1 MSCHPQVHI
10 VYDSRETGD
19 RSESPEHSGIPAIPV
34 PVFSSRVR
42 PGQERGYTSDESRE
56 SEERSKRQRGAR
68 KERIIW
74 A

>member
-1 MSCHPQVHI
+1 M
-10 VYDSRETGD
+10 YDSRVGGD

-42 PGQERGYTSDESRE
+42 PGGRERGYTSDESRE
-56 SEERSKRQRGAR
+56 SEERSRRVRGAR

>member
-1 MSCHPQVHI
+1 MLPSQVHI
-10 VYDSRETGD
+10 VYDSRVSGD

-42 PGQERGYTSDESRE
+42 PGRERGYTSDESRE
-56 SEERSKRQRGAR
+56 GEEPARRQRGGR
-68 KERIIW
+68 KERIVW

>member
-1 MSCHPQVHI
+1 M
-10 VYDSRETGD
+10 YDSRVSGD

-42 PGQERGYTSDESRE
+42 ARERGYTSDESRE
-56 SEERSKRQRGAR
+56 SEERGRRVRGPR

>member
-1 MSCHPQVHI
+1 M
-10 VYDSRETGD
+10 YDSRVGGD
-19 RSESPEHSGIPAIPV
+19 QRSESPEHSGIPAIPV

-42 PGQERGYTSDESRE
+42 PGGRERGYTSDESRE
-56 SEERSKRQRGAR
+56 SEERSRRQRPGGAR